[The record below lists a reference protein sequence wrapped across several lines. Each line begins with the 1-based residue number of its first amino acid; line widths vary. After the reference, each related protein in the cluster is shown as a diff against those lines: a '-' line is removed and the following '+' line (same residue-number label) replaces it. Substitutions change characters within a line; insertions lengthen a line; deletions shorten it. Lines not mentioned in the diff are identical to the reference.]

1 MNKDSVYVYI
11 NLKENGEKIELKLV
25 NPYFIKLLPGR
36 KSDVKDAEWI
46 ATVLQNWGFWR

>member
-1 MNKDSVYVYI
+1 MCI
-11 NLKENGEKIELKLV
+11 LQENGEKNELKLV
-25 NPYFIKLLPGR
+25 IPYFIKLLPGR